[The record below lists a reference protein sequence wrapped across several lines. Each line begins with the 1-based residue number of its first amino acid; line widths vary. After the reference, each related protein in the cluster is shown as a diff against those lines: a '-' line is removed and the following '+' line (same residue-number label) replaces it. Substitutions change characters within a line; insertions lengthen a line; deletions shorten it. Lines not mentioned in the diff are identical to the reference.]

1 MKNTG
6 EVAERL
12 IELCGN
18 NEFLRAE
25 QELYDENVIHIE
37 INGQE
42 FKGFDEVLL
51 KEKQFL
57 ENLVNKPVVKIS
69 EPIISG
75 DYFSVRMQ
83 MEADHKQNGHRSMDE
98 LIVYRILNGKIVL
111 VRCYA

>member
-6 EVAERL
+6 EVAGRL

-18 NEFLRAE
+18 NEFLQAE

-37 INGQE
+37 IDGQE
-42 FKGFDEVLL
+42 FKGFNEVLL

-57 ENLVNKPVVKIS
+57 ENLINKPSVKIS

-83 MEADHKQNGHRSMDE
+83 MEVDHKQNGHRSMDE
-98 LIVYRILNGKIVL
+98 LIVYRVVSGKIVF
-111 VRCYA
+111 VKCYA